1 MSSFLQEFYEPKWVD
16 TDEIGNFGEK
26 VSKTVGE
33 VRKVL
38 VHKKLDISKMMF
50 FLIHCEN
57 FSWPP

>member
-33 VRKVL
+33 VREIR
-38 VHKKLDISKMMF
+38 VHKEIRHIEKML
-50 FLIHCEN
+50 FLNIL
-57 FSWPP
+57 